1 MLFIYTPIHTMIA
14 GNQNKYTSMQNTAT
28 ILHTTT
34 KFIQPSMSSNKYFH
48 INIIYYAV
56 WI

>member
-1 MLFIYTPIHTMIA
+1 MNVIYTPIHTMIA

-34 KFIQPSMSSNKYFH
+34 KFHTPIHVIK
-48 INIIYYAV
+48 
-56 WI
+56 